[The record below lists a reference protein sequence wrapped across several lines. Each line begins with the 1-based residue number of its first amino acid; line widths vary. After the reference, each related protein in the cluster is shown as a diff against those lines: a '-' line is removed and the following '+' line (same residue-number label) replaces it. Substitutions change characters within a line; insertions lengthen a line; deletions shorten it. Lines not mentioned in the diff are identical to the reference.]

1 MPVIDPATD
10 PATAER
16 YAKESEKAPH
26 KQMATLAMELGV
38 VLERGDMA
46 AADVLLKKIEAL
58 RHDGEDGLPDM
69 VYGDVI
75 QSTAPVLPEEL
86 IAGILHRGAKMVLGG
101 GSKSFKTWCLLDLA
115 VSISQGVPWWGRET
129 KKGVVVYLNFEV
141 QKGFFHKRILDVAKA
156 KGLVLGRDFIV
167 WNLRGHSTDHS
178 VLLPKLAARLQGL
191 NVAAIILD
199 PAYKIMSGNENE
211 QASVALLM
219 NSIER
224 LGEQVGASTIFGA
237 HFSKGDQSI
246 KEAIDRIS
254 GSGVF
259 ARDPDAILPMTRHE
273 EDGTFAIEPILR
285 NCPPVDAFCVRWNFP
300 LMEPADDA
308 DPAALRSVQ
317 KTQKAKANMVSPKDI
332 LRIVREMNGRV
343 EGRRHFEAL
352 VMEDFKVS
360 APVAK
365 ASIEAALGV
374 TIQYVSEARTGTGK
388 GAAGGKPLQIFIP
401 KEAPESAV

>member
-26 KQMATLAMELGV
+26 RQMAALAVDLGV
-38 VLERGDMA
+38 ALERNDMA
-46 AADVLLKKIEAL
+46 AADAILKKIEAL
-58 RHDGEDGLPDM
+58 RHDGTEDGLPDM

-75 QSTAPVLPEEL
+75 QATAPVLPEEL

-115 VSISQGVPWWGRET
+115 VSISQGVLWWGRQT
-129 KKGVVVYLNFEV
+129 KRGVVVYLNFEV

-285 NCPPVDAFCVRWNFP
+285 NCPPVDAFCVRWKFP

-317 KTQKAKANMVSPKDI
+317 KSKKAKVSVAEIIELLPADEGI
-332 LRIVREMNGRV
+332 LRSRWV
-343 EGRRHFEAL
+343 
-352 VMEDFKVS
+352 
-360 APVAK
+360 
-365 ASIEAALGV
+365 ALG
-374 TIQYVSEARTGTGK
+374 SEAGFGK
-388 GAAGGKPLQIFIP
+388 TVMYDLIQEAVRKRLVSSAQGIFRRLSKP
-401 KEAPESAV
+401 AC